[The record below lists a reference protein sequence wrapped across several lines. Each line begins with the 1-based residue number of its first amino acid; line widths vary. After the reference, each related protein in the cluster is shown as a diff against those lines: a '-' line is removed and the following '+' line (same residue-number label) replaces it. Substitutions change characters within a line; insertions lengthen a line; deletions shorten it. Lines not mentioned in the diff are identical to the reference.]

1 MSARDP
7 PNLRRWVEWGVKKAG
22 KQGKQEC
29 TLAQFICYLLEE
41 SFELAPK
48 TVSGNTIRMARGR
61 EFQIVGAAT
70 AKLREPKNVRTRGTN
85 NNLESDER
93 KVRDGV

>member
-22 KQGKQEC
+22 KQG
-29 TLAQFICYLLEE
+29 YRLEE

-48 TVSGNTIRMARGR
+48 TVSGDTGPTTNGQKKGVT
-61 EFQIVGAAT
+61 
-70 AKLREPKNVRTRGTN
+70 NSWSGTCDVC
-85 NNLESDER
+85 S
-93 KVRDGV
+93 V